1 MWRDTGRVV
10 RKKQKVL
17 VVFCTLWIIGI
28 IYAYAFFYSKNVIKR
43 EKSQGIKLK
52 IGKKGYQITPRL

>member
-1 MWRDTGRVV
+1 MWWDTGRVV

-17 VVFCTLWIIGI
+17 VVFCTFWITGI

-43 EKSQGIKLK
+43 
-52 IGKKGYQITPRL
+52 GKKSRD